1 MAPAERPR
9 RHRRWSWWVGAVA
22 AAVSLVASACGGG
35 GSGGSAGTTTTGP
48 PQRGGSLTYL
58 ASGAL
63 ASWDLGLDPASA
75 GFAPSTY
82 EDAIFGQLFRLG
94 AKGDPEPQLAA
105 GSQLSDGGKTLT
117 ISLRQGVKF
126 TDGTPLDAAAVAWNF
141 NRDLQDPCTCSPRA
155 SWPKLAPEGVTT
167 PDDHTV
173 VVHFTKANAAVV
185 LGLIASSANHIA
197 SPTAVQKLGDQFK
210 TKPVGAGPFQVE
222 SNLVSSQL
230 VLTRNPNYYK
240 KGLPYLDR
248 LVVKTVGGD
257 QPAYQALLAGQAQA
271 TAITTPTLIQ
281 QASQNSAV
289 TVTKQTSTAPYAV
302 QLNTAT
308 APFNDKRAREAI
320 YYATDPSAINSHV
333 FGGMFSVT
341 QSFTTPG
348 SPFYMPKVPGYRT
361 HNVAK
366 AKQLVQQLGGLKVD
380 IIGGAD
386 TVANLALQA
395 LQSQWAEAGIQ
406 ATIHPYPD
414 LTRII
419 QDFTGKKWQAA
430 LQFVGSI
437 DPSLAT
443 GLPFRMLSTAVYSGI
458 HDPALD
464 QLMDQAA
471 TSGDRTARTQLFQ
484 QIAKY
489 VSDQAYLPFLF
500 GGVTSGL
507 AVRGMNVPGLTTK
520 VVLGGG
526 FLAPTWD
533 ESWVGKG

>member
-1 MAPAERPR
+1 VAPAR
-9 RHRRWSWWVGAVA
+9 RRGRWSWWVA
-22 AAVSLVASACGGG
+22 AAAAAISLVASACGGG
-35 GSGGSAGTTTTGP
+35 SGGSAGTGQTATGP

-63 ASWDLGLDPASA
+63 ASWDMGLDPAS
-75 GFAPSTY
+75 GGYAPSTY

-94 AKGDPEPQLAA
+94 AKGDVEPQLAS
-105 GSQLSDGGKTLT
+105 GYQLADGGKTLT

-126 TDGTPLDAAAVAWNF
+126 QDGTPLDAAAVAWNF
-141 NRDLQDPCTCSPRA
+141 NRDLQTPCACSPTA

-173 VVHFTKANAAVV
+173 AVHFSKANAAVV
-185 LGLIASSANHIA
+185 MGVIASSANHVA

-230 VLTRNPNYYK
+230 VLARNPNYYK
-240 KGLPYLDR
+240 KGQPYLDR

-257 QPAYQALLAGQAQA
+257 QPAYQAILAGQAQA

-289 TVTKQTSTAPYAV
+289 SVTKQTSTAPYAV
-302 QLNTAT
+302 QLNTA
-308 APFNDKRAREAI
+308 APPFNDKRAREAI

-348 SPFYMPKVPGYRT
+348 SPYYMPKVSGYRT
-361 HNVAK
+361 HDVAR

-380 IIGGAD
+380 VIGGSD

-406 ATIHPYPD
+406 VAIHPYPD

-419 QDFTGKKWQAA
+419 QDFTSKKWQAA
-430 LQFVGSI
+430 LQFVGSL
-437 DPSLAT
+437 DPALGS
-443 GLPFRMLSTAVYSGI
+443 GLPFRMLSNAVYSGI

-464 QLMDQAA
+464 QMMDQAA
-471 TSGDRTARTQLFQ
+471 TSSDRGTRTKLYQ

-507 AVRGMNVPGLTTK
+507 AARGVTAPGLTTK
-520 VVLGGG
+520 VVLAGG
-526 FLAPTWD
+526 FTAPNWD
-533 ESWVGKG
+533 EAWVGKG

>member
-1 MAPAERPR
+1 MEPARPR
-9 RHRRWSWWVGAVA
+9 GRWSWWVA
-22 AAVSLVASACGGG
+22 AAAAAISIVASSCGGG
-35 GSGGSAGTTTTGP
+35 TGGATGTGQTATGP

-105 GSQLSDGGKTLT
+105 GAQLSDGGKTLT
-117 ISLRQGVKF
+117 ISLRTGVKF

-173 VVHFTKANAAVV
+173 AVHFSKANAAVV
-185 LGLIASSANHIA
+185 QGLIASSANHIA
-197 SPTAVQKLGDQFK
+197 SPTSVQKMGDQFK
-210 TKPVGAGPFQVE
+210 LKPVGAGPFQVE

-230 VLTRNPNYYK
+230 VLTRNPNYSK
-240 KGLPYLDR
+240 KGQPYLDR

-257 QPAYQALLAGQAQA
+257 QPAYQAILAGQAQA

-281 QASQNSAV
+281 QASQNGAV
-289 TVTKQTSTAPYAV
+289 SVTRQTSTAPYAV

-308 APFNDKRAREAI
+308 APFNDQRAREAI

-348 SPFYMPKVPGYRT
+348 SPFYMPKVSGYRT
-361 HNVAK
+361 HDVAK
-366 AKQLVQQLGGLKVD
+366 AKQLVSQLGGLKVD
-380 IIGGAD
+380 VIGGAD
-386 TVANLALQA
+386 TVANLALQS

-406 ATIHPYPD
+406 TTIHPYPD

-430 LQFVGSI
+430 LQFVGSV
-437 DPSLAT
+437 DPALAT
-443 GLPFRMLSTAVYSGI
+443 GLPFRMLSNAVYSGI
-458 HDPALD
+458 NDPALD

-471 TSGDRTARTQLFQ
+471 TSADKSTRTQLYQ

-489 VSDQAYLPFLF
+489 ISDHAYLPFLF

-507 AVRGMNVPGLTTK
+507 AARGANVPGLTTK

-526 FLAPTWD
+526 FLAPSWD
-533 ESWVGKG
+533 EAWVGKG